1 MTNHADH
8 LSAEQVELYLTAI
21 STDKSIED
29 RIEAAGDLLARPLPY
44 DARKE
49 IRSIYLTLTDHELL
63 TEEGV
68 LAA

>member
-1 MTNHADH
+1 MTADH
-8 LSAEQVELYLTAI
+8 LTADQVERYLTAI
-21 STDKSIED
+21 STEKTVEE

-49 IRSIYLTLTDHELL
+49 IRSIYLTLTDHQIL

>member
-1 MTNHADH
+1 MTADH
-8 LSAEQVELYLTAI
+8 LTADQVERYLTAI
-21 STDKSIED
+21 STEKTVEE

-44 DARKE
+44 DARRE
-49 IRSIYLTLTDHELL
+49 IRSIYLTLTDHQLL

>member
-1 MTNHADH
+1 MTADH
-8 LSAEQVELYLTAI
+8 LTADQVERYLTAI
-21 STDKSIED
+21 STEKTVEE

>member
-8 LSAEQVELYLTAI
+8 LTADQVELYLTTI
-21 STDKSIED
+21 STDKPIED

-44 DARKE
+44 DARRE
-49 IRSIYLTLTDHELL
+49 IRSIYLNLTDTHDLVQ
-63 TEEGV
+63 EG

>member
-8 LSAEQVELYLTAI
+8 LTAYQVELYLTAI
-21 STDKSIED
+21 STDKPIED

-44 DARKE
+44 DARRE
-49 IRSIYLTLTDHELL
+49 IRSIYLDLTDTRDLVQ
-63 TEEGV
+63 EG

>member
-8 LSAEQVELYLTAI
+8 LTADQVELYLTAI
-21 STDKSIED
+21 STDKPIAD

-44 DARKE
+44 DARRE
-49 IRSIYLTLTDHELL
+49 IRSIYLDLTDTHDLVQ
-63 TEEGV
+63 EG

>member
-8 LSAEQVELYLTAI
+8 LTADQVELYLTAI
-21 STDKSIED
+21 STDKPIEE

-44 DARKE
+44 DARRE
-49 IRSIYLTLTDHELL
+49 IRSIYLDLTDTRDLVQ
-63 TEEGV
+63 EG

>member
-21 STDKSIED
+21 STDKPIED

-44 DARKE
+44 DARRE
-49 IRSIYLTLTDHELL
+49 IRSIYLDLTDTRDLVQ
-63 TEEGV
+63 EGI
-68 LAA
+68 AA

>member
-1 MTNHADH
+1 MTADH
-8 LSAEQVELYLTAI
+8 LTADQVERYLTAI
-21 STDKSIED
+21 STEKTVDE

-44 DARKE
+44 DARRE
-49 IRSIYLTLTDHELL
+49 IRSIYLSLTDHELL

>member
-8 LSAEQVELYLTAI
+8 LTADQVELYLTAI
-21 STDKSIED
+21 STDKPIED

-44 DARKE
+44 DARRE
-49 IRSIYLTLTDHELL
+49 IRSIYLDLTDTRDLIQ
-63 TEEGV
+63 EG

>member
-1 MTNHADH
+1 MTGDH
-8 LSAEQVELYLTAI
+8 LTADQVEKYLTAI
-21 STDKSIED
+21 STEKTVDE

-44 DARKE
+44 DARRE
-49 IRSIYLTLTDHELL
+49 LRSIYLSLTDHQLL